1 MVKSYSFHESN
12 PNLGW
17 LNHVKSIF
25 LMVKS
30 QFWAFRE
37 GPGEFDRSR
46 LSLPSWVFPAGDA
59 DLQSKQRRHNHGDL
73 MGTMVLL
80 V

>member
-37 GPGEFDRSR
+37 GPGEFD
-46 LSLPSWVFPAGDA
+46 PGFHFPAGF
-59 DLQSKQRRHNHGDL
+59 S
-73 MGTMVLL
+73 LL
-80 V
+80 VMLISSLASRGGTIMGISWGQCYC